1 MPRFVLAAECT
12 EMNKEPSQPLENI
25 IVQEIKYNTKF
36 ALLMRAGV
44 HEVMNLVLIST
55 AQLREVLSGVGHQL
69 MPHDHEYLQKFNLH
83 VFGYFKDH
91 IE

>member
-12 EMNKEPSQPLENI
+12 EMNKEHSQPLENV

-36 ALLMRAGV
+36 AILMRAGV
-44 HEVMNLVLIST
+44 HEVMNLVLLST
-55 AQLREVLSGVGHQL
+55 TQFRKELSGVGQQL
-69 MPHDHEYLQKFNLH
+69 MPHDHEYLQKFNLY

-91 IE
+91 TE

>member
-25 IVQEIKYNTKF
+25 IVQEIKYDTKF
-36 ALLMRAGV
+36 ANM
-44 HEVMNLVLIST
+44 VLIST
-55 AQLREVLSGVGHQL
+55 AQFREVLSGVGHQL
-69 MPHDHEYLQKFNLH
+69 MPHDHEYLQKFNLY